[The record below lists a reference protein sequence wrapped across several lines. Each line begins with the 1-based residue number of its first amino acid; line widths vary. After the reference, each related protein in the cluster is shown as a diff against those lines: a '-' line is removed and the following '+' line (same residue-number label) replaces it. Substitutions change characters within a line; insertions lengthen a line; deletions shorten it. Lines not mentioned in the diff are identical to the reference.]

1 MGYLDYINSP
11 EDLKKIRREE
21 LHKLAGEI
29 RERIIEVVSRT
40 GGHLAPNLGVVELT
54 IALHYVFDTP
64 RDKLIWDVGH
74 QSYTHKLLTGRRD
87 RFHTL
92 REFNGIS
99 GFPKRDESP
108 YDAFNVGHSGTSI
121 SAALGLI
128 EARDKT
134 DDDYKVVA
142 IIGDGSISSGLAFE
156 GLNHTGGLKRDII
169 VVLNDNKMSISKNV
183 GAISAYLSRLITGQ
197 FYTRVKQE
205 AEHLLKNIP
214 RIGPPMLKAAKMA
227 EESLKGMIIP
237 GLLFE
242 ELGFRYIGP
251 IDGHRMDHLLITF
264 ENIKRLKGPI
274 LVHIITKK
282 GKGYAPAEKDPALFH
297 GTPPFIISTGE
308 PKSKSDIP
316 SYTKVFG
323 DTLIKLARRDKRII
337 AISAAMPEGTG
348 LLDFAKEFPDRFYDV
363 GIAEQHA
370 VTFAAGLASAGLR
383 PFVAIY
389 STFLQRAYD
398 QIVHDVC
405 LQNLPVVFCID
416 RAGIVGEDGPTHH
429 GLFDLSY
436 LRHIPSMTIM
446 APKDENELRH
456 MIYTALSMGSPVAI
470 RYPRGVGIGVS
481 LEDRMIKIP
490 LGRWERL
497 LDGDDLA
504 IFATGSTVYS
514 ALDVARRLQG
524 SGISATLLNGR
535 FIKPLDSELILK
547 TVERIRTIVTIEEH
561 SLEGG
566 FGSAVLEL
574 LEKEGIINHKMRVKR
589 IGIPDKFLEHG
600 SQKVLRLKYGL
611 DPDGLMKAI
620 LDFLREDDTRSWSL
634 EADRVEGY
642 QGHGVQFKGEDRSTA
657 G

>member
-1 MGYLDYINSP
+1 MGYLDYVNSP
-11 EDLKKIRREE
+11 EDLKKIKREE
-21 LHKLAGEI
+21 LPKLAGEI
-29 RERIIEVVSRT
+29 REKIIEVVSKK

-87 RFHTL
+87 RFPTL
-92 REFNGIS
+92 REFKGIS
-99 GFPKRDESP
+99 GFPKREESP
-108 YDAFNVGHSGTSI
+108 YDTFNVGHSGTSI

-128 EARDKT
+128 EARDKKG
-134 DDDYKVVA
+134 DDYKVVA

-156 GLNHTGGLKRDII
+156 GLNHTGGLKRDI
-169 VVLNDNKMSISKNV
+169 VVILNDNKMSISKNV
-183 GAISAYLSRLITGQ
+183 GAISAYLSRIITGQ
-197 FYTRVKQE
+197 LYTRVKQE
-205 AEHLLKNIP
+205 TEHLLKNIP
-214 RIGPPMLKAAKMA
+214 KIGEPMLKAAKMA

-264 ENIKRLKGPI
+264 ENIKKLKGPI

-282 GKGYAPAEKDPALFH
+282 GKGYPPAEKDPALFH

-308 PKSKSDIP
+308 PKSKPAIP

-323 DTLIKLARRDKRII
+323 DTLVKLARRDKRII

-370 VTFAAGLASAGLR
+370 VTFAAGLASVGFK

-446 APKDENELRH
+446 SPKDENELQH
-456 MIYTALSMGSPVAI
+456 MIYTALKMESPVAI
-470 RYPRGVGIGVS
+470 RYPRGVGIGVD
-481 LEDRMIKIP
+481 LGEGMMRIP

-497 LDGDDLA
+497 LDGDELA
-504 IFATGSTVYS
+504 IFATGSTVYT
-514 ALDVARRLQG
+514 ALEAARRLQM
-524 SGISATLLNGR
+524 SSISTALLNGR
-535 FIKPLDSELILK
+535 FIKPLDRDLILK
-547 TVERIRTIVTIEEH
+547 TIERTKAIVTIEEH
-561 SLEGG
+561 LLEGG

-574 LEKEGIINHKMRVKR
+574 LEREGILDRKIRVKR
-589 IGIPDKFLEHG
+589 IGIPDQFIEHG
-600 SQKVLRLKYGL
+600 SQNVLRLKYGL
-611 DPDGLMKAI
+611 DPDGLTKTI
-620 LDFLREDDTRSWSL
+620 FNFYWEDDTRSEGLKMDEL
-634 EADRVEGY
+634 EEH

>member
-1 MGYLDYINSP
+1 MGYLDYVNSP
-11 EDLKKIRREE
+11 EDLKKIQKEE
-21 LHKLAGEI
+21 LPKLAGEI
-29 RERIIEVVSRT
+29 REKIIEVVSKK

-87 RFHTL
+87 HFNTL

-99 GFPKRDESP
+99 GFPKREESP
-108 YDAFNVGHSGTSI
+108 YDTFNVGHSGTSI
-121 SAALGLI
+121 SAALGLL
-128 EARDKT
+128 EARDKNN
-134 DDDYKVVA
+134 DDYKVVA

-156 GLNHTGGLKRDII
+156 GLNHAGGLKRDI
-169 VVLNDNKMSISKNV
+169 VVILNDNEMSISKNV
-183 GAISAYLSRLITGQ
+183 GAISSYLSRLITGQ

-205 AEHLLKNIP
+205 TEHLLKNIP
-214 RIGPPMLKAAKMA
+214 RIGAPMLKAAKMA

-274 LVHIITKK
+274 LVHVITKK
-282 GKGYAPAEKDPALFH
+282 GKGYPPAEKDPALFH

-308 PKSKSDIP
+308 PKSKPTIP

-323 DTLIKLARRDKRII
+323 DTLIKLARRDKRVI
-337 AISAAMPEGTG
+337 AISAAMTEGTG

-370 VTFAAGLASAGLR
+370 VTFAAGLASAGFK

-446 APKDENELRH
+446 APKDENELQH
-456 MIYTALSMGSPVAI
+456 MIYTALKMESPAAI
-470 RYPRGVGIGVS
+470 RYPRGVGIGVG
-481 LEDRMIKIP
+481 LGERMMRIP

-504 IFATGSTVYS
+504 IFATGSTVYT
-514 ALDVARRLQG
+514 ALEAARRLQM
-524 SGISATLLNGR
+524 SSISTALLNGR
-535 FIKPLDSELILK
+535 FIKPLDRDLILK
-547 TVERIRTIVTIEEH
+547 TIEKTKAIVTIEEH
-561 SLEGG
+561 LLEGG

-574 LEKEGIINHKMRVKR
+574 MEKEGISNRKVRVKR
-589 IGIPDKFLEHG
+589 IGIPDQFIEHG
-600 SQKVLRLKYGL
+600 SQKILRLKYGL
-611 DPDGLMKAI
+611 DPEGIIKAI
-620 LDFLREDDTRSWSL
+620 FDFYWEDDTGAFRSGMGEL
-634 EADRVEGY
+634 EGY
-642 QGHGVQFKGEDRSTA
+642 QGHGIQFKGEDRSTT